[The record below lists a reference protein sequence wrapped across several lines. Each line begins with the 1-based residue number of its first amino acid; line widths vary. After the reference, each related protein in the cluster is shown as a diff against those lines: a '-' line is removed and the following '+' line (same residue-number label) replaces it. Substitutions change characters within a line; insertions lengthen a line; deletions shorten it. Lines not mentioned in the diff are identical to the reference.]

1 MQLRIMLPKSDGKR
15 QGAIGIRLVDRSRWI
30 NIKIYS
36 NETIDND

>member
-1 MQLRIMLPKSDGKR
+1 MLLKSDGKR
-15 QGAIGIRLVDRSRWI
+15 QGSIGIRLLDRSRWM